1 MTQRLYRTVL
11 VTTALVWLEAGMRLS
26 HVATVKGAGGTPEL
40 SEWLALVLVA
50 ILGTVGV
57 MVLWQH
63 PATRTQVESHV
74 PAA

>member
-1 MTQRLYRTVL
+1 
-11 VTTALVWLEAGMRLS
+11 MRLS